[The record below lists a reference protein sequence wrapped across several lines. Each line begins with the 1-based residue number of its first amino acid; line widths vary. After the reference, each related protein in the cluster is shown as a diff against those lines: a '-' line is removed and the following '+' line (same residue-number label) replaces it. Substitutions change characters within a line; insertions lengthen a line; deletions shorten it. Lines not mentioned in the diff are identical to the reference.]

1 MVVGGKAILI
11 IKIQQIIHHG
21 MIEIPCLSSTLVLIE
36 IIQRIVLY
44 CVVLCGS
51 VSCRI
56 PWDCS
61 FYMKV
66 VDLTLIYD

>member
-1 MVVGGKAILI
+1 MVVGGTVILI
-11 IKIQQIIHHG
+11 MKIQQIIHNG
-21 MIEIPCLSSTLVLIE
+21 MMEIPSLSSTLVLIE
-36 IIQRIVLY
+36 IIQNIVL
-44 CVVLCGS
+44 CCIVLCGS